1 MLEASIA
8 AQTDELELV
17 HARLLKLAEE
27 HPCSRHE
34 LFNVLENEH
43 LNQKQAASLLRNYDA
58 HASVLR
64 RLLLHAASIMPEPAV
79 PFVLENVRN
88 EYGNGNYARNHQFQL
103 TSLAEACG
111 ISQVEFMSVR
121 IEKGIKQFIKEA
133 VRYYKRG
140 GTAGRRLKRPAITA
154 GAITATELLAI
165 KEFAFMQKA
174 FSKLGHKHHIW
185 FHHVSIE
192 IEHSDESV
200 ALALYFCGEPQGVS
214 AVEHGLL
221 GVLDAN
227 IFLYDGLLAAIRNG
241 GVSSV

>member
-1 MLEASIA
+1 MPEASTA
-8 AQTDELELV
+8 AQTDELAL
-17 HARLLKLAEE
+17 ARAQLMSLAEE
-27 HPCSRHE
+27 HPCTRHE
-34 LFNVLENEH
+34 LFDSLATEH
-43 LNQKQAASLLRNYDA
+43 LNRKQVAALLRNYDA

-88 EYGNGNYARNHQFQL
+88 EYGNGNYARNHQLQL
-103 TSLAEACG
+103 TSLAEVCG
-111 ISQVEFMSVR
+111 VPYDEFMSVK
-121 IEKGIKQFIKEA
+121 IERGIKQFVKEA

-140 GTAGRRLKRPAITA
+140 GAAAGTLKRPAVTA

-174 FSKLGHKHHIW
+174 FSRLGQKHHIW

-192 IEHSDESV
+192 LEHSDESV
-200 ALALYFCGEPQGVS
+200 ALALYFSNNAHGLASVK
-214 AVEHGLL
+214 HGLL

-227 IFLYDGLLAAIRNG
+227 VLLYDGLLAAIRNAKG
-241 GVSSV
+241 